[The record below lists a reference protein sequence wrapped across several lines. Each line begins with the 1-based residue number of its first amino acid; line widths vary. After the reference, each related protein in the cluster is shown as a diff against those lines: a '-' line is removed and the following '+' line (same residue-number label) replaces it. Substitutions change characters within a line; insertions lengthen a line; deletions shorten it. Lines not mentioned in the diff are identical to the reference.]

1 MSVQMA
7 SGGTVIETGSG
18 SIAIAPDD
26 KVYVQRADN
35 SAAGDVV
42 SFSEV
47 DLNEYEYS
55 GQRQR
60 AGADGATEMPAFA
73 RKSTPDITVIQGD
86 DTSATTANFAAN
98 GSAAARR
105 LAKVRRGE
113 LDTGQ
118 NRYERVEFRSEQ
130 SDDKSGDASTC
141 EVFWI
146 RRLRLSE
153 ITRTHL
159 EASRDG
165 QGLLD
170 IREDADDL
178 RNFTLAVLTNTV
190 CADERGTA
198 FFSLKDAAAFVDSFE
213 PEIQILTRYLLNC
226 AIALNPVLLPK
237 LAGRMMPTATQT
249 SASIEASE
257 TSPDT
262 KPATTK

>member
-1 MSVQMA
+1 MSATMA
-7 SGGTVIETGSG
+7 SGKTVIETGSG
-18 SIAIAPDD
+18 PIAIAPDE
-26 KVYVQRADN
+26 KVYVRRDDG
-35 SAAGDVV
+35 SPGGDVMA
-42 SFSEV
+42 FSEV

-55 GQRQR
+55 GQRTL
-60 AGADGATEMPAFA
+60 AAVDGATEMPAFA
-73 RKSTPDITVIQGD
+73 RKSTPDITVIQEGD
-86 DTSATTANFAAN
+86 TTSATAANLAAN

-105 LAKVRRGE
+105 LAKVRRAE

-170 IREDADDL
+170 IREDSDDL
-178 RNFTLAVLTNTV
+178 RGFTIATLTNTV

-198 FFSLKDAAAFVDSFE
+198 YFSLKDAAAFVDSFE

-237 LAGRMMPTATQT
+237 LAARAIVAGEPTNDKP
-249 SASIEASE
+249 EA
-257 TSPDT
+257 SPDT

>member
-1 MSVQMA
+1 
-7 SGGTVIETGSG
+7 
-18 SIAIAPDD
+18 
-26 KVYVQRADN
+26 
-35 SAAGDVV
+35 
-42 SFSEV
+42 
-47 DLNEYEYS
+47 
-55 GQRQR
+55 
-60 AGADGATEMPAFA
+60 
-73 RKSTPDITVIQGD
+73 
-86 DTSATTANFAAN
+86 
-98 GSAAARR
+98 
-105 LAKVRRGE
+105 
-113 LDTGQ
+113 
-118 NRYERVEFRSEQ
+118 
-130 SDDKSGDASTC
+130 
-141 EVFWI
+141 
-146 RRLRLSE
+146 
-153 ITRTHL
+153 L

-226 AIALNPVLLPK
+226 AIALNEILLPK